1 MDDATR
7 QWLLDQ
13 VGSATDTAL
22 LDARYA
28 LLGSARAVAL
38 SILRQRKNDLV
49 AGQPA
54 SLGVTG
60 VVTLSYTENIKALER
75 QIAMLESGEPPAPD
89 EPTGPDDDG
98 YGFGVIHLIGRPRR

>member
-13 VGSATDTAL
+13 LGTATDTAL

-38 SILRQRKNDLV
+38 SILRQRLADLL
-49 AGQPA
+49 AQPA
-54 SLGVTG
+54 SVTVSGVVGVT
-60 VVTLSYTENIKALER
+60 YTENIKALER
-75 QIAMLESGEPPAPD
+75 QIALLESGEPPAPD
-89 EPTGPDDDG
+89 ELEGSGGDE
-98 YGFGVIHLIGRPRR
+98 GFGVIRLIERPRR